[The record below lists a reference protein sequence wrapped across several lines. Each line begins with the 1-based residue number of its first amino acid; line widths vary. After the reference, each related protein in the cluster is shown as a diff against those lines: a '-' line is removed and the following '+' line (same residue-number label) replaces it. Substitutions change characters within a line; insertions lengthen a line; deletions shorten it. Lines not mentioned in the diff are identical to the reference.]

1 MKSITAALLIAP
13 VLAFAQQNAKDQAQ
27 EQDPTLRTR
36 QAIEQAMS
44 QARTMQ
50 ANQLANG
57 PKSGL
62 DVAELRKMKTSDPAE
77 LAARYQA
84 TGVGERPPS
93 PDLMVFI
100 STSMPAKALTLLG
113 EQAKATGAVLVLRGM
128 KGALGTK
135 GVMQKTMEAIK
146 PAAVTGATI
155 QIDPEAFIRY
165 NVTAAPTFVM
175 ASKEEGC
182 ENSETCDSK
191 SYALAGDV
199 TLEYALENWSSRGG
213 AVGKQADV
221 YLQRIEGAK
230 Q

>member
-1 MKSITAALLIAP
+1 M
-13 VLAFAQQNAKDQAQ
+13 
-27 EQDPTLRTR
+27 
-36 QAIEQAMS
+36 
-44 QARTMQ
+44 
-50 ANQLANG
+50 
-57 PKSGL
+57 
-62 DVAELRKMKTSDPAE
+62 
-77 LAARYQA
+77 
-84 TGVGERPPS
+84 
-93 PDLMVFI
+93 
-100 STSMPAKALTLLG
+100 
-113 EQAKATGAVLVLRGM
+113 
-128 KGALGTK
+128 K

-213 AVGKQADV
+213 VVGKQADV
-221 YLQRIEGAK
+221 YLQRIEGSK